1 MTLNAIIKYMK
12 MYKIFVIFVIGAI
25 GFLFWRMGPGNEVTY
40 YENRNTTNTEI
51 IK

>member
-1 MTLNAIIKYMK
+1 M

-25 GFLFWRMGPGNEVTY
+25 GFVFWRMGPGNEVTY